1 MEFHTT
7 VGLFRFAGICVGEVG
22 EVNKVSCTHGCSDH
36 CHRLQHGQVIGM
48 DVSSDILNIQFNM
61 ACYRTMAQAG
71 KAREGG
77 RTRRSMAKQVSW
89 TPHYTHG
96 HQLETKPHVC
106 ASTPTTCNDQR
117 I

>member
-48 DVSSDILNIQFNM
+48 DVSSNILNIQFNM

-71 KAREGG
+71 KAREGREDPQKHG
-77 RTRRSMAKQVSW
+77 QAGLMDATLHTWASIGNKATCVCLH
-89 TPHYTHG
+89 PHHM
-96 HQLETKPHVC
+96 
-106 ASTPTTCNDQR
+106 
-117 I
+117 